1 MKLAVIGP
9 QNTGKSTFV
18 HDFLAAFPEY
28 STPSATYRDIVR
40 GKNLSINQLTGTDS
54 QKHIRDFLYDQVVH
68 ADENTVLDRCVIDNY
83 MYTLWA
89 FTEGN
94 TTMEFVEETKRMMIE
109 SLPYIDIYIF
119 IPTTVAVKLVDD
131 TLRDTNVS
139 YVDTINRFFIETLF
153 ELVEAYHIRVVV
165 ISGNREERIEL
176 IKHKIAL

>member
-18 HDFLAAFPEY
+18 QDFLAAFPEY

-40 GKNLSINQLTGTDS
+40 GKNLSINQLTSTDS
-54 QKHIRDFLYDQVVH
+54 QKYIRDFLYDQVIH

-89 FTEGN
+89 FKEGN
-94 TTMEFVEETKRMMIE
+94 TTIEFVEETKRIMIE
-109 SLPYIDIYIF
+109 SLSYIDTYIF

-131 TLRDTNVS
+131 SLRDTTVS
-139 YVDTINRFFIETLF
+139 YVDTVNRFFIETLF
-153 ELVEAYHIRVVV
+153 ELIDAYKIRVVV

-176 IKHKIAL
+176 IKHTLAL